1 MRVGLA
7 SVEVNSLRTR
17 PPGTAAP
24 LLAFYGTLCVFFF
37 YFILLLECKYN
48 FFLKVTPLLFFL
60 SVECSVR

>member
-24 LLAFYGTLCVFFF
+24 LLAFYASF
-37 YFILLLECKYN
+37 FILFYYLSAN
-48 FFLKVTPLLFFL
+48 IIFF
-60 SVECSVR
+60 

>member
-37 YFILLLECKYN
+37 LFFLLLECKYN
-48 FFLKVTPLLFFL
+48 FFKVTPLLSFFFI
-60 SVECSVR
+60 C

>member
-24 LLAFYGTLCVFFF
+24 LLAFYGTLCVFFLF
-37 YFILLLECKYN
+37 YYLSANII
-48 FFLKVTPLLFFL
+48 FLKSHPPFIFL

>member
-24 LLAFYGTLCVFFF
+24 LLAFYGTLCVFF

-48 FFLKVTPLLFFL
+48 FF
-60 SVECSVR
+60 

>member
-24 LLAFYGTLCVFFF
+24 LLAFYGTLCVFF

>member
-24 LLAFYGTLCVFFF
+24 LLAFYGTLCVFFILFYYLSANIIFFKKSPPF
-37 YFILLLECKYN
+37 YF
-48 FFLKVTPLLFFL
+48 FFI
-60 SVECSVR
+60 C